1 MQAIIDG
8 MFYDIFL
15 KENQNSKK
23 KIVLRQISEDH
34 YFINETKFKIDFS
47 GVQSYEVSY
56 QFIIIINKLF

>member
-8 MFYDIFL
+8 MFYNICL

-23 KIVLRQISEDH
+23 KIVLRQISENH

-56 QFIIIINKLF
+56 